1 MKNNDNSKTNS
12 FNNDSFIE
20 ENLGLVHSLANR
32 FRGRGIEYEELYSA
46 GCMGLVK
53 AANNFEPER
62 GLKFSTYAVPVILGE
77 LKRLFRDG
85 GTVKVSRSL
94 KERSMK
100 VVAMRD
106 ELIKKGEEPKLSAI
120 AQSLG
125 LNVYEVSEA
134 LGVSLP
140 AISLTF
146 DDEKSFDIPVQSE
159 ESLITDKIALREL
172 LKSLDKD
179 DRKLL
184 VLRYWKNKTQNEV
197 AVTMG
202 MTQVQVSRKEKKL
215 LQELRKQL
223 LS

>member
-134 LGVSLP
+134 LGVSL
-140 AISLTF
+140 
-146 DDEKSFDIPVQSE
+146 
-159 ESLITDKIALREL
+159 L
-172 LKSLDKD
+172 LFH
-179 DRKLL
+179 
-184 VLRYWKNKTQNEV
+184 
-197 AVTMG
+197 
-202 MTQVQVSRKEKKL
+202 
-215 LQELRKQL
+215 
-223 LS
+223 